1 MKWIV
6 LATTLSLFAVG
17 PALAQEGAACAVK
30 AVGKDGKALAGAAK
44 ASSMKKCCDTSAVG
58 KDGKKL
64 AGAAKASFVKKCEAG
79 T

>member
-1 MKWIV
+1 MMRLC
-6 LATTLSLFAVG
+6 LAASLCLFVAAPVV
-17 PALAQEGAACAVK
+17 AQEGPACVAK

-44 ASSMKKCCDTSAVG
+44 TSSMKKCCEAGAVG

-64 AGAAKASFVKKCEAG
+64 AGAAKTSFLKKCEAG